1 LDNDTTL
8 TQFTEIEQKVERLID
23 VCRSL
28 ETKNR
33 RPCQHQCEVRGGTSS
48 LKQRL
53 RRPTRTKRNA
63 FAPRSTVCL
72 TKLDEIK
79 EE

>member
-8 TQFTEIEQKVERLID
+8 TQFAEIEQKVERLID
-23 VCRSL
+23 VCKAL

-33 RPCQHQCEVRGGTSS
+33 DLANTNAKLEEELRVKTEAEKIYQNEKERIRSKIDGL
-48 LKQRL
+48 LK
-53 RRPTRTKRNA
+53 
-63 FAPRSTVCL
+63 
-72 TKLDEIK
+72 KLDEIK